1 MKFSR
6 VLWLSV
12 RRHVRRHASVALGTT
27 LLLAAVA
34 GFAPRQSWL
43 FSTGIVTLGAVLLY
57 CVYVLAAMAGLVFGA
72 GDELRRKTSHV
83 LACVTVIAVFVA
95 TRSPTALTAFCG
107 IQLAWYLYSQKSARF
122 KLLRQ
127 ISVDRRD
134 GSRSAG
140 EMLFAPCIALT
151 GWLAGEPSF
160 AWLTG
165 TLLLAMGDTAAALAG
180 KRFGRHRYQSFG
192 GIKSVEGSAAFL
204 LVAMLVVFA
213 LAQGPQ
219 VLPQPAGLFTFCLAL
234 TLVEAVSGYG
244 SDNLSIPLF
253 SVIVLADPAAMA
265 GPSGLLW
272 VSAVLLAAL
281 VMRNRPGAA
290 PRLSIHKE

>member
-1 MKFSR
+1 
-6 VLWLSV
+6 
-12 RRHVRRHASVALGTT
+12 
-27 LLLAAVA
+27 
-34 GFAPRQSWL
+34 
-43 FSTGIVTLGAVLLY
+43 
-57 CVYVLAAMAGLVFGA
+57 MAGLVFGA

-83 LACVTVIAVFVA
+83 LACVAVVAVFVA
-95 TRSPTALTAFCG
+95 TRSPTALTAFCV
-107 IQLAWYLYSQKSARF
+107 IQLAWYLYSQNSARL

-165 TLLLAMGDTAAALAG
+165 ASLLAVGDTAAALAG

-204 LVAMLVVFA
+204 LVAVLVVFA
-213 LAQGPQ
+213 LAQALQ
-219 VLPQPAGLFTFCLAL
+219 VSLPPSGLLAFCLAL

-244 SDNLSIPLF
+244 SDNLSIPL
-253 SVIVLADPAAMA
+253 SAVIVLADPAALA

-272 VSAVLLAAL
+272 LSAVLFAAL
-281 VMRNRPGAA
+281 LIRNRPGAA
-290 PRLSIHKE
+290 PRLPIYKE